1 MISIRHSEQ
10 ERLSL
15 DAVKQKLLKLP
26 AVGIVGDEE
35 KSFDVVDYCPE
46 FVEDSALFQAGSRS
60 LENW

>member
-35 KSFDVVDYCPE
+35 KPLNVVDYCPE
-46 FVEDSALFQAGSRS
+46 FVEDSAPFQAASRS
-60 LENW
+60 LEN